1 MDGVEF
7 PDLSNSSSSDSET
20 INSETTNPETI
31 PSKKHEKQMLITN
44 NERFNEI
51 GVKTYKNNEVMR
63 LISDVMSD
71 TNFRE
76 LFDKNFNTWD
86 DVKAILMIMKLYQ
99 NIEIEHIKNKGVPPD
114 KMTILGAVK
123 EVIQDT
129 DLRLSVVNAM
139 TNFMESGSKKS
150 LKD

>member
-71 TNFRE
+71 MGR
-76 LFDKNFNTWD
+76 LL
-86 DVKAILMIMKLYQ
+86 DVL
-99 NIEIEHIKNKGVPPD
+99 
-114 KMTILGAVK
+114 T
-123 EVIQDT
+123 
-129 DLRLSVVNAM
+129 R
-139 TNFMESGSKKS
+139 
-150 LKD
+150 